1 MRIKVHE
8 HINPNRIFEWY
19 HNATF
24 EHEIQEHNGMIQEL
38 EMSQAE
44 LVFSYFSN
52 LEYVDDETV
61 AIVLEDGSYIFMNSE
76 EAWIEYE

>member
-1 MRIKVHE
+1 MGTT
-8 HINPNRIFEWY
+8 NRS
-19 HNATF
+19 
-24 EHEIQEHNGMIQEL
+24 NGMIQEL